1 MAKLESILIS
11 ERIAIGVGGTPLY
24 RLANEKIPEG
34 VNVLAKLESSNPT
47 GSIKDRAAE
56 RIIKELLE
64 GSSYVLV
71 RNGKKFTEKKLEYRG
86 QQILDSSSGNYG
98 YSLAH
103 QSKIKNL
110 DLTLVVP
117 GNIPKTL
124 LEKILE
130 CGVEL
135 VVTDPLE
142 CKYSIQSLTGGLE

>member
-1 MAKLESILIS
+1 MGLEAKLIS
-11 ERIAIGVGGTPLY
+11 EGSKKSESGVGGTPLY
-24 RLANEKIPEG
+24 RIFHEEIPDG
-34 VNVLAKLESSNPT
+34 IRVLAKLEGGEPT

-124 LEKILE
+124 L
-130 CGVEL
+130 
-135 VVTDPLE
+135 
-142 CKYSIQSLTGGLE
+142 